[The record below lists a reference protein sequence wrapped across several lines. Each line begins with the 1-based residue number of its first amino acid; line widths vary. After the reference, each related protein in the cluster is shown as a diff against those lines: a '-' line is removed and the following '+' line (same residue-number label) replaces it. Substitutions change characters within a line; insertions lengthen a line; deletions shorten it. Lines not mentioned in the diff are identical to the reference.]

1 MADRWNQRTMND
13 LNGGFGNIAFGRLG
27 LKVEILPRVHAILN
41 APKVVDTLEEWKEEG
56 TIDSF

>member
-1 MADRWNQRTMND
+1 MGDRWNERTMMD
-13 LNGGFGNIAFGRLG
+13 MNGGPGNISFGRLG
-27 LKVEILPRVHAILN
+27 LKVEILPRIHAILN